1 MAIPD
6 YLENT
11 VKDYADQAKAAYS
24 APINTATFTG
34 SQFVAGEDPL
44 QTQAINMAQQGVGSY
59 SPYLRAAQAAQR
71 TGAGQLGLA
80 GQTLGGAYGALG
92 QAGSALGGVG
102 GTINQAG
109 STLGGV
115 GGTINQAGST
125 LGQAGQSLGGIGAT
139 INQAGQ
145 SLGQAGAAYGG
156 MGQFQAAG
164 AGAAQGAANIA
175 GGAAGMTGPNAYQQ
189 FMSPYQQQVIDA
201 TLAEYDKQGAAGAQ
215 QIKDAAISSG
225 NFGGG
230 REGAQLGEYQANRLA
245 DRAALQGSML
255 ERGFGQANQ
264 LAQQNFAN
272 QGDLFGMQQGLG
284 GMASNLFNQ
293 QGQMGQAQQSL
304 AQSQLGRGSAM
315 ANLSGEQRALAQSQ
329 LGRGTAMQNLAQSQL
344 GRGTAMQNLAQSQL
358 GRGQAI
364 QGLSAAQQGLAGA
377 YGNQINQQ
385 FGLSDF
391 QRQGMGQDISALG
404 SMGAIRQGL
413 NQAQLTADQQAAR
426 TGAYEPYGRLTQFGN
441 VLTGLGGGM
450 AGQQYQD
457 PGSGGSPFQAA
468 LGTAT
473 GLAGLYGKIFG

>member
-1 MAIPD
+1 MSIPS

-24 APINTATFTG
+24 APINTDVFTG
-34 SQFVAGEDPL
+34 SKFVAGEDPL

-59 SPYLRAAQAAQR
+59 APYLQAAQAAQR
-71 TGAGQLGLA
+71 VGAGQLGLA

-92 QAGSALGGVG
+92 QAGSA
-102 GTINQAG
+102 
-109 STLGGV
+109 
-115 GGTINQAGST
+115 
-125 LGQAGQSLGGIGAT
+125 
-139 INQAGQ
+139 
-145 SLGQAGAAYGG
+145 LGQAGAAYGG

-175 GGAAGMTGPNAYQQ
+175 GGAAGMTGPNAYKA

-245 DRAALQGSML
+245 DRAALQSSML
-255 ERGFGQANQ
+255 QEGFGQANQ

-272 QGDLFGMQQGLG
+272 QGALFGMQQGLG
-284 GMASNLFNQ
+284 NMASNLFGQ
-293 QGQMGQAQQSL
+293 QGQMGAAQQSL
-304 AQSQLGRGSAM
+304 ANA
-315 ANLSGEQRALAQSQ
+315 
-329 LGRGTAMQNLAQSQL
+329 
-344 GRGTAMQNLAQSQL
+344 QL

-413 NQAQLTADQQAAR
+413 SQAQLTAEQNRLR

-441 VLTGLGGGM
+441 VLTGLGGGY

-457 PGSGGSPFQAA
+457 PGSGGNPFQAA

>member
-1 MAIPD
+1 MSIPD

-11 VKDYADQAKAAYS
+11 VKDYADQAAAAYS
-24 APINTATFTG
+24 APINTDVFTG

-59 SPYLRAAQAAQR
+59 APYLQAAQAAQAA
-71 TGAGQLGLA
+71 GAGQLGLA

-92 QAGSALGGVG
+92 QAGSA
-102 GTINQAG
+102 
-109 STLGGV
+109 
-115 GGTINQAGST
+115 
-125 LGQAGQSLGGIGAT
+125 
-139 INQAGQ
+139 
-145 SLGQAGAAYGG
+145 LGQAGAAYGG

-175 GGAAGMTGPNAYQQ
+175 GGAAGMTGPNAYKA

-215 QIKDAAISSG
+215 AIKDQAVASG

-245 DRAALQGSML
+245 DRAALQSSML
-255 ERGFGQANQ
+255 QEGFGQANQ

-272 QGDLFGMQQGLG
+272 QGALFGMQQGLG
-284 GMASNLFNQ
+284 NMASNLFGQ
-293 QGQMGQAQQSL
+293 QGQMGAAQQSL
-304 AQSQLGRGSAM
+304 ANA
-315 ANLSGEQRALAQSQ
+315 
-329 LGRGTAMQNLAQSQL
+329 
-344 GRGTAMQNLAQSQL
+344 QL

-377 YGNQINQQ
+377 YGNQMNQM

-413 NQAQLTADQQAAR
+413 TQAQLTAEQNRLR

-441 VLTGLGGGM
+441 VLTGLGGGY

-457 PGSGGSPFQAA
+457 PGSGASPFQAA

>member
-59 SPYLRAAQAAQR
+59 SPYLQAAQAAQR

-109 STLGGV
+109 STLG
-115 GGTINQAGST
+115 QAGSA
-125 LGQAGQSLGGIGAT
+125 LGQAGS
-139 INQAGQ
+139 
-145 SLGQAGAAYGG
+145 AYGG

-175 GGAAGMTGPNAYQQ
+175 GSAAGMTGPNAYQQ

-201 TLAEYDKQGAAGAQ
+201 TLSEFDKQRVAGQQ
-215 QIKDAAISSG
+215 QIKNAAISSG

-230 REGAQLGEYQANRLA
+230 REGAQLGQYQADSLA
-245 DRAALQGSML
+245 DRSALQASML
-255 ERGFGQANQ
+255 QQGFGQANQ

-284 GMASNLFNQ
+284 GMASNLFSQ
-293 QGQMGQAQQSL
+293 QGQMGQAQQGLAGAQQSL
-304 AQSQLGRGSAM
+304 ANAQL
-315 ANLSGEQRALAQSQ
+315 N
-329 LGRGTAMQNLAQSQL
+329 RGTAMQNLAQSQL
-344 GRGTAMQNLAQSQL
+344 GQAG
-358 GRGQAI
+358 AI

-413 NQAQLTADQQAAR
+413 NQAQLTANQQAAR

-441 VLTGLGGGM
+441 VLTGLGGGY

-457 PGSGGSPFQAA
+457 PGSGGSPFQSA

>member
-1 MAIPD
+1 MSIPS

-24 APINTATFTG
+24 APINTDVFTG
-34 SQFVAGEDPL
+34 SKSVAGEDPL

-59 SPYLRAAQAAQR
+59 APYLQAAQAAQR
-71 TGAGQLGLA
+71 VGAGQLGLA

-92 QAGSALGGVG
+92 QAGSA
-102 GTINQAG
+102 
-109 STLGGV
+109 
-115 GGTINQAGST
+115 
-125 LGQAGQSLGGIGAT
+125 
-139 INQAGQ
+139 
-145 SLGQAGAAYGG
+145 LGQAGAAYGG

-175 GGAAGMTGPNAYQQ
+175 GGAAGMTGPNAYKA

-245 DRAALQGSML
+245 DRAALQSSML
-255 ERGFGQANQ
+255 QEGFGQANQ

-272 QGDLFGMQQGLG
+272 QGALFGMQQGLG
-284 GMASNLFNQ
+284 NMASNLFGQ
-293 QGQMGQAQQSL
+293 QGQMGAAQQSL
-304 AQSQLGRGSAM
+304 ANA
-315 ANLSGEQRALAQSQ
+315 
-329 LGRGTAMQNLAQSQL
+329 
-344 GRGTAMQNLAQSQL
+344 QL

-413 NQAQLTADQQAAR
+413 SQAQLTAEQNRLR

-441 VLTGLGGGM
+441 VLTGLGGGY
-450 AGQQYQD
+450 AGQQYQE
-457 PGSGGSPFQAA
+457 PGSGGNPFQAA

>member
-24 APINTATFTG
+24 APINTGTFTG
-34 SQFVAGEDPL
+34 RQFVAGEDPL

-59 SPYLRAAQAAQR
+59 SPYLQAAQAAQR

-109 STLGGV
+109 STLG
-115 GGTINQAGST
+115 
-125 LGQAGQSLGGIGAT
+125 QAGQSLGGIGGT

-175 GGAAGMTGPNAYQQ
+175 GGAAGMTGPNAYKQ

-215 QIKDAAISSG
+215 QIKDSAISSG

-255 ERGFGQANQ
+255 QQGFGQANQ

-284 GMASNLFNQ
+284 GMASNLFSQ

-315 ANLSGEQRALAQSQ
+315 ANLSGAQ
-329 LGRGTAMQNLAQSQL
+329 QNLAQSQL

-404 SMGAIRQGL
+404 SMGAIRQGM

-441 VLTGLGGGM
+441 VLTGLGGGY

-473 GLAGLYGKIFG
+473 GLAGLYGKIFDK

>member
-11 VKDYADQAKAAYS
+11 VKDYANQAAAAYS
-24 APINTATFTG
+24 APINTSTFTG

-59 SPYLRAAQAAQR
+59 QPYLTAAH
-71 TGAGQLGLA
+71 QLGNMGINA
-80 GQTLGGAYGALG
+80 LGGAQNSLR
-92 QAGSALGGVG
+92 GVG

-109 STLGGV
+109 S
-115 GGTINQAGST
+115 A
-125 LGQAGQSLGGIGAT
+125 
-139 INQAGQ
+139 
-145 SLGQAGAAYGG
+145 LGQAGAAYGG
-156 MGQFQAAG
+156 MGGYQAAG
-164 AGAAQGAANIA
+164 GAAAQNAANIA
-175 GGAAGMTGPNAYQQ
+175 GGASGMTGPNAYKQ

-215 QIKDAAISSG
+215 SIKDQAVNSG

-255 ERGFGQANQ
+255 EKGFGQANK

-272 QGDLFGMQQGLG
+272 QGALFGMQQGLG

-293 QGQMGQAQQSL
+293 QGQMGTAQQSL
-304 AQSQLGRGSAM
+304 ANAQL
-315 ANLSGEQRALAQSQ
+315 N
-329 LGRGTAMQNLAQSQL
+329 
-344 GRGTAMQNLAQSQL
+344 
-358 GRGQAI
+358 RGQAM
-364 QGLSAAQQGLAGA
+364 QGLSASQRGISDA
-377 YGNQINQQ
+377 YGDQINRQ
-385 FGLSDF
+385 FNMGNF
-391 QRQGMGQDISALG
+391 ARQGMGQDISALG
-404 SMGAIRQGL
+404 SMGAIRQGM
-413 NQAQLTADQQAAR
+413 NQAQLSADQQAAR

-441 VLTGLGGGM
+441 VLTGLGGGY

-457 PGSGGSPFQAA
+457 PGSGGSPFQSA

-473 GLAGLYGKIFG
+473 GLAGLYGNIFGK

>member
-24 APINTATFTG
+24 APINTGTFTG
-34 SQFVAGEDPL
+34 RQFVAGEDPL

-59 SPYLRAAQAAQR
+59 SPYLQAAQAAQR

-109 STLGGV
+109 STLGR
-115 GGTINQAGST
+115 AGSA
-125 LGQAGQSLGGIGAT
+125 LGQAGS
-139 INQAGQ
+139 
-145 SLGQAGAAYGG
+145 AYGG

-175 GGAAGMTGPNAYQQ
+175 GGAAGMTGPNAYKQ

-215 QIKDAAISSG
+215 QIKDSAISSG

-284 GMASNLFNQ
+284 GMASNLFSQ
-293 QGQMGQAQQSL
+293 QGQMGAAQQGLAGAQQSL
-304 AQSQLGRGSAM
+304 ANA
-315 ANLSGEQRALAQSQ
+315 
-329 LGRGTAMQNLAQSQL
+329 QL

-441 VLTGLGGGM
+441 VLTGLGGGY

-457 PGSGGSPFQAA
+457 PGSGGSPFQSA

>member
-1 MAIPD
+1 MSIPT

-24 APINTATFTG
+24 APINTGTFTG
-34 SQFVAGEDPL
+34 RQFVAGEDPL

-59 SPYLRAAQAAQR
+59 SPYLQAAQAAQR

-109 STLGGV
+109 STLG
-115 GGTINQAGST
+115 
-125 LGQAGQSLGGIGAT
+125 QAGQSLGGIGGT

-175 GGAAGMTGPNAYQQ
+175 GGAAGMTGPNAYKQ

-215 QIKDAAISSG
+215 QIKDSAISSG

-315 ANLSGEQRALAQSQ
+315 ANLSGAQQ
-329 LGRGTAMQNLAQSQL
+329 ALAQSQL

-404 SMGAIRQGL
+404 SMGAIRQGMS
-413 NQAQLTADQQAAR
+413 QAQLTADQQAAR

-441 VLTGLGGGM
+441 VLTGLGGGY

-457 PGSGGSPFQAA
+457 PGSGGSPFQTA

-473 GLAGLYGKIFG
+473 GLAGLYGNIFGK

>member
-24 APINTATFTG
+24 APINTGTFTG
-34 SQFVAGEDPL
+34 RQFVAGEDPL

-59 SPYLRAAQAAQR
+59 SPYLQAAQAAQR

-109 STLGGV
+109 STLG
-115 GGTINQAGST
+115 
-125 LGQAGQSLGGIGAT
+125 QAGQSLGGIGGT

-175 GGAAGMTGPNAYQQ
+175 GGAAGMTGPNAYKQ

-215 QIKDAAISSG
+215 QIKDSAISSG

-284 GMASNLFNQ
+284 GMASNLFSQ

-315 ANLSGEQRALAQSQ
+315 ANLSGAQRALANAQ
-329 LGRGTAMQNLAQSQL
+329 LGRGS
-344 GRGTAMQNLAQSQL
+344 AMQNLAQSQL

-441 VLTGLGGGM
+441 VLTGLGGGY

-473 GLAGLYGKIFG
+473 GLAGLYGKIFDK